1 MIKTAGC
8 TEDCLCFDALNYA
21 ESVIWVN
28 DLVTNLECHTSP
40 KAQVTGKE
48 FAEMSSPSSIPE
60 DKVTGNEN
68 CKKTGA
74 FRAFLPF
81 DRSQTRDHRSTD
93 RSGER
98 C

>member
-1 MIKTAGC
+1 MIKTAGG

-60 DKVTGNEN
+60 DWVTGNEN
-68 CKKTGA
+68 RKKTGP

-81 DRSQTRDHRSTD
+81 DRNRTRDHRSAD

-98 C
+98 S